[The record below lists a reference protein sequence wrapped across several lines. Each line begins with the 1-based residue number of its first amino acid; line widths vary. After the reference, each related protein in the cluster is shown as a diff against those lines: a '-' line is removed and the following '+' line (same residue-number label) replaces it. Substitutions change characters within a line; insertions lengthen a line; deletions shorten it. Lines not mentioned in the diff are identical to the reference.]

1 MIGPLQMH
9 ESSLQTGCCIVGAGP
24 AGAMLA
30 LLLARQGIDVTLLEA
45 HTDFERDFRGDTLH
59 PATLELIDQLGL
71 IDRLLQI
78 PHGRIGRMILH
89 TRAGAVT
96 FRAPANAR
104 SRYSDTLLLPQA
116 RFLELLIAEARR
128 HPSFHLVFGA
138 RAETLIEEQGVIHG
152 VRYRDQSS
160 SHELRALLTV
170 GTDGRF
176 SKVRQQAGLEPVAN
190 AQPIDLLWFRLPRLA
205 SDAADAGGIYA
216 GDGRIMVMLGRAT
229 EWQISYWMRKGGYH
243 DLRAAG
249 LEELRRSVTTQAPWL
264 GDRTAALQDWHQMAL
279 LMVESSR
286 LRRWYRPG
294 VLLVGDAAH
303 VMSMVGGVGINL
315 AIQDAVA
322 ASNLLGPRL
331 KQGVVRTRDLA
342 AVQRR
347 REWPVRIIQRIQD
360 VMMRQLLA
368 ASEISGTGPARLP
381 FGLRLIQRVPLVLA
395 FRDRLF
401 AYGGFRPER
410 VKPTRTNSHHP
421 FAID

>member
-1 MIGPLQMH
+1 M
-9 ESSLQTGCCIVGAGP
+9 
-24 AGAMLA
+24 
-30 LLLARQGIDVTLLEA
+30 
-45 HTDFERDFRGDTLH
+45 DFERDFRGDTLH
-59 PATLELIDQLGL
+59 PATLELMDQLGL

-89 TRAGAVT
+89 TPAGAVI
-96 FRAPANAR
+96 FRAPPNTR

-116 RFLELLIAEARR
+116 RFLELLVAEARR
-128 HPSFHLVFGA
+128 YPSFRLVLGA
-138 RAETLIEEQGVIHG
+138 RMETLIEEQGVIHG
-152 VRYRDQSS
+152 VRYRLRSS
-160 SHELRALLTV
+160 SHELRAVLTV

-229 EWQISYWMRKGGYH
+229 EWQISYWMRKGGYR

-249 LEELRRSVTTQAPWL
+249 LDELRRSVTTQAPWL
-264 GDRTAALQDWHQMAL
+264 CDRTILLQDWQQMAL
-279 LMVESSR
+279 LTVESSR
-286 LRRWYRPG
+286 LRRWHRPG

-322 ASNLLGPRL
+322 AANILSPRL
-331 KQGVVRTRDLA
+331 KQGVVRTSDLA

-360 VMMRQLLA
+360 LMMRQLLA
-368 ASEISGTGPARLP
+368 VSEISGTEPRRLP
-381 FGLRLIQRVPLVLA
+381 FGLRLTQRVPLVLA
-395 FRDRLF
+395 LRDRLF

-410 VKPTRTNSHHP
+410 VRQIRTNSHLP
-421 FAID
+421 FAIDRTENLT